1 MRACLHIL
9 RISDRKLAQ
18 GGGGN
23 QVSYFEVQ
31 KIAAADYYPYGQLH
45 PGRYVDLRYYR
56 YGYNGKER
64 EERGEF
70 GSLMHYFYRYC
81 IYNPALG
88 RFISVDPLVSKFPWN
103 SPYAFSEN
111 NSIAYVEFEGLERYF
126 AADGR
131 YLGQLGTSNEMRV
144 IEEER
149 VKAFSSFYRTHRKD
163 IRPPLFEG
171 SVPFHSAEERAQINI
186 TQSIYS
192 AVINKGERLESV
204 RVRLEDEGT
213 GMSVTKGTKRL
224 TIYPM
229 LTKHGEYV
237 LDDYY
242 NFINL
247 LYHEEQHI
255 RGIPDDG
262 WSHFEIGIKQTQ
274 HWSFKKMNE
283 AGKAYVRDVM
293 RGYLRKEIERWMDT
307 QLFYA
312 KNQQEALNRYYS
324 SRFQRGYRKYK
335 TYVRYFNN
343 TFNENIP
350 IKDYLEFI
358 NKRKYK

>member
-1 MRACLHIL
+1 MVDAITLSIDDV
-9 RISDRKLAQ
+9 I
-18 GGGGN
+18 G
-23 QVSYFEVQ
+23 
-31 KIAAADYYPYGQLH
+31 KIWEAEG
-45 PGRYVDLRYYR
+45 YVDVRDYR
-56 YGYNGKER
+56 YGYNGKEK

-70 GSLMHYFYRYC
+70 GGLRHYFYRYR

-88 RFISVDPLVSKFPWN
+88 RFIRVDPLVSKFPWN

-111 NSIAYVEFEGLERYF
+111 NAIAYVELEGLERYF

-144 IEEER
+144 IDEER
-149 VKAFSSFYRTHRKD
+149 VKAFSSFYRTHRKNV
-163 IRPPLFEG
+163 RPPLFEG
-171 SVPFHSAEERAQINI
+171 SVPFHSASERAQINI

-204 RVRLEDEGT
+204 RVRMEDNGT
-213 GMSVTKGTKRL
+213 GMSVRKGTKRL
-224 TIYPM
+224 TIYPR
-229 LTKHGEYV
+229 LTKYGEYV

-283 AGKAYVRDVM
+283 VGKAYVQSVM
-293 RGYLRKEIERWMDT
+293 RDYLIDDIEHWMNIKIFNARNRKD
-307 QLFYA
+307 
-312 KNQQEALNRYYS
+312 ALERYYS
-324 SRFQRGYRKYK
+324 REFQYAYSRYK
-335 TYVRYFNN
+335 RNVIYFNKI
-343 TFNENIP
+343 FNQNHKP
-350 IKDYLEFI
+350 KDYLKFI
-358 NKRKYK
+358 NDVHNK